1 MCTYQTATTNR
12 TTVHEKKLQKMSSVI
27 SNITTNLTALLVRHH
42 ILIYRD
48 GHCKHN
54 AQEMEIFFNCLCVL
68 QKCALILLLA
78 LHAVLCSVLKS

>member
-54 AQEMEIFFNCLCVL
+54 AQEMEIFFNCL
-68 QKCALILLLA
+68 KCTNFAFSTT
-78 LHAVLCSVLKS
+78 HSVV

>member
-54 AQEMEIFFNCLCVL
+54 AQEMEIFFNCLMCTNF
-68 QKCALILLLA
+68 AFT
-78 LHAVLCSVLKS
+78 HSVV

>member
-54 AQEMEIFFNCLCVL
+54 AQEMEIFFNCLMCTNF
-68 QKCALILLLA
+68 AFRTT
-78 LHAVLCSVLKS
+78 HSVV

>member
-42 ILIYRD
+42 ILIYRE

-54 AQEMEIFFNCLCVL
+54 AQEMKIFSI
-68 QKCALILLLA
+68 ALKT
-78 LHAVLCSVLKS
+78 VGSY

>member
-48 GHCKHN
+48 GHCKHS
-54 AQEMEIFFNCLCVL
+54 AQEMEIFSIVVGSYLLMCFPKMCTNFAFNTT
-68 QKCALILLLA
+68 
-78 LHAVLCSVLKS
+78 HSVV